1 MLRPRQIAMAAIG
14 PPWQDAPMSPLDDCV
29 QALLTL
35 ARANR
40 PEGIWPVNQA
50 VDAFLARSHRSLGDR
65 ITALDELKAA
75 FEQRAPANDTTVY
88 AVDVIDQRR
97 RVLQIEWWQRYRSG
111 VAVP

>member
-1 MLRPRQIAMAAIG
+1 VAVAADRG
-14 PPWQDAPMSPLDDCV
+14 PWHYQGMSPLDDCV

-50 VDAFLARSHRSLGDR
+50 VDAYLARSHRSLGDR
-65 ITALDELKAA
+65 IAALDELKAA
-75 FEQRAPANDTTVY
+75 FERRAPSNDMAIY

-97 RVLQIEWWQRYRSG
+97 RVLQVEWWERYRSG
-111 VAVP
+111 VATP

>member
-1 MLRPRQIAMAAIG
+1 
-14 PPWQDAPMSPLDDCV
+14 MSPLDDCM

-35 ARANR
+35 AKANR

-50 VDAFLARSHRSLGDR
+50 VDAYLARSHPSLGDR

-75 FEQRAPANDTTVY
+75 FERRAPSNDMAVY

-97 RVLQIEWWQRYRSG
+97 RVLQVEWWERYRSG
-111 VAVP
+111 VATP

>member
-1 MLRPRQIAMAAIG
+1 
-14 PPWQDAPMSPLDDCV
+14 MSPLDDCV

-50 VDAFLARSHRSLGDR
+50 VDTFLARSHPSLGDR
-65 ITALDELKAA
+65 IIALNALKTE
-75 FEQRAPANDTTVY
+75 FERRAPANDMAIY

-97 RVLQIEWWQRYRSG
+97 RVLQVEWWERYRSG